1 MNQRLAKLTDKVKLF
16 KEKKYMKMKIIGAIE
31 RHGVSKKTGRPY
43 DLTIATA
50 IHPDLRPG
58 AFGSKVEEITL
69 NANTYPAESI
79 KINST
84 YMVDCKC

>member
-1 MNQRLAKLTDKVKLF
+1 
-16 KEKKYMKMKIIGAIE
+16 MKIIGAIE
-31 RHGVSKKTGRPY
+31 RHGISKKTGRPY

-84 YMVDCKC
+84 YMVDYDSRGYCIGFEPILETTKV